1 MCEHAYFLRDV
12 TQKCESCRNIEQS
25 WWIVPLVC
33 MVCFVAV
40 GAAVR
45 KYKVVERGMLWYRV
59 PQNQKLVEDVGKAS
73 TGLFVTMREFR

>member
-1 MCEHAYFLRDV
+1 
-12 TQKCESCRNIEQS
+12 
-25 WWIVPLVC
+25 